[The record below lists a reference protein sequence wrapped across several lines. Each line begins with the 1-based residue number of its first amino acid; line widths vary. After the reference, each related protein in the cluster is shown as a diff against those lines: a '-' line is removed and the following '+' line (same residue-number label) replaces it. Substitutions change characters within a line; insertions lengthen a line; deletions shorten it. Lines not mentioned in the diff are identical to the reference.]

1 MVSPVLSSILIAAGL
16 KKEVELASAPER
28 RRERGPWM
36 GSTSSDYADSV
47 EDEPPTV
54 CGTYEVGS
62 AIFRKT
68 KEQCGLGPDA
78 KFCKWVGS
86 LEMGDLNM
94 HCSELDSETTQCD
107 NVIRETEMEILPTT
121 SPTPAPTREGQP
133 SPSGPSGPSDGGL
146 VAPDAFFPPT
156 RSFCLEKDCYGRSET
171 SCKQGVQRCAWGRYG
186 RAAINGFQEIGCHP
200 VESAEDCDALQDLAQ
215 CLSFSNKCSWDAEK
229 EDCVDKPCGER
240 DQAHCKSVD
249 CYWSG
254 DETAANVDFEGADS
268 CRTRPMTQFW
278 DSEGWQSL

>member
-16 KKEVELASAPER
+16 KEEPELASAPER

-47 EDEPPTV
+47 EDEPPIV
-54 CGTYEVGS
+54 CGTYEIGF

-68 KEQCGLGPDA
+68 KEQCESGTFPGSEAGNA

-86 LEMGDLNM
+86 VELGDCVNLQ
-94 HCSELDSETTQCD
+94 CSELDEKTTDCD
-107 NVIRETEMEILPTT
+107 NVICETEDEPIPTA

-133 SPSGPSGPSDGGL
+133 SHSGGGH
-146 VAPDAFFPPT
+146 PDDAFPSMGLPT
-156 RSFCLEKDCYGRSET
+156 KSFCLEKDCYGRSET
-171 SCKQGVQRCAWGRYG
+171 SCKQGVTVCSWGRYG

-200 VESAEDCDALQDLAQ
+200 TDSVTDCDAMQEAAQ
-215 CLSFSNKCSWDAEK
+215 CLSFSNKCSWDTEK

-240 DQAHCKSVD
+240 DQANCKSVD

-254 DETAANVDFEGADS
+254 EETAANVEEFTGADS
-268 CRTRPMTQFW
+268 CRTRPMTPLW
-278 DSEGWQSL
+278 